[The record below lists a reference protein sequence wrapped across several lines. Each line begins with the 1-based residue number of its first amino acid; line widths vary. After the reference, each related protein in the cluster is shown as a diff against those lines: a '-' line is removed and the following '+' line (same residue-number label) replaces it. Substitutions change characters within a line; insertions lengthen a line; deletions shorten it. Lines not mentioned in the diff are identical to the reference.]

1 MKVTSKPGWTEHEG
15 SSHLVRSKY
24 NTLDRTL
31 DVEFKNGSVYR
42 YHGVHPEDHK
52 DFLDAPSQG
61 EHFHQ
66 FIKENHVCT
75 QIK

>member
-1 MKVTSKPGWTEHEG
+1 MSIAKDNDWTEHD
-15 SSHLVRSKY
+15 SDHIARTKY
-24 NTLDRTL
+24 NPMEHAM
-31 DVEFKNGSVYR
+31 DVEFHKGSVYR